1 MNKEDFGALFL
12 VNVGRSLERAGTVV
26 GAVLPS
32 EFDIELHGGGV
43 SGKITSLSDAI
54 NIMYLGENSFYG
66 VIDIGVK
73 SIVRGKPVV
82 FVRISDHR
90 PSSFENTWNMPK
102 GNGPFKVI
110 EPMEIEV
117 IG

>member
-1 MNKEDFGALFL
+1 VNKDDFRTLFL
-12 VNVGRSLERAGTVV
+12 INVGRSLERAGTIV

-32 EFDIELHGGGV
+32 EFEIELHGGGV
-43 SGKITSLSDAI
+43 SGKITSLNDAI
-54 NIMYLGENSFYG
+54 NIMYLGERSFYG

-90 PSSFENTWNMPK
+90 PSSFENTWNTPK

-110 EPMEIEV
+110 EPIRIEV
-117 IG
+117 IE